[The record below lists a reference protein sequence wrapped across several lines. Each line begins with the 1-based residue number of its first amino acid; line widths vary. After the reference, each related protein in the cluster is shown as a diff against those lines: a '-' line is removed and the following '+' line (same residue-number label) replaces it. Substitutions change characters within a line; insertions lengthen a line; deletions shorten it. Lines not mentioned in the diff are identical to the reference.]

1 MSPAGLPN
9 GYRYPALA
17 SPLDVGPRTMRNRI
31 VQAPLS
37 VSYQDQDGRV
47 TDRTIAH
54 YARRARGGVGMVI
67 TENFAVDLSGRQM
80 PRQGLADGEEYL
92 PGLAK
97 LAASVRAEGALA
109 VLQLVHAGR
118 YAGPWEEYG
127 ARRRLAPSATSFEL
141 TPGRM
146 VTPDEITLEEMS
158 QVIESFSSATRLAV
172 RAGFDGVQLHG
183 AQGFLLSEFMSP
195 RMNQRTDAFGG
206 DITGRTAF
214 VLETVD
220 AVVAAAA
227 GQILVGFHLLS
238 DEGMPGGWGP
248 DDAAWLADRLSG
260 RGVDFISPVPSTFE
274 SLRARL
280 AADPASNPSA
290 YDAGA
295 VSGIRDRARVPVFVN
310 GGVGHPERAEHIVG
324 SGAGDAVMLGRALLT
339 DPDWAVKVLAG
350 KTADIASCDCNPPT
364 CLRTQLT
371 GTICHT
377 WPAADI
383 DRGFVG

>member
-1 MSPAGLPN
+1 MSPVGLPE
-9 GYRYPALA
+9 GYLYPGLA
-17 SPLDVGPRTMRNRI
+17 SQLDVGPRTMRNRI

-54 YARRARGGVGMVI
+54 YARRARGGVGMVV
-67 TENFAVDLSGRQM
+67 TENFAVEESGRQM
-80 PRQGLADGEEYL
+80 PRQGLAAGEEYL

-97 LAASVRAEGALA
+97 LAAS

-127 ARRRLAPSATSFEL
+127 ARRRLAPSATPFEL

-158 QVIESFSSATRLAV
+158 QVIDSFAGATRLAV

-206 DITGRTAF
+206 DIAGRTAF

-248 DDAAWLADRLSG
+248 DDAAWLAGRLSG

-280 AADPASNPSA
+280 AADPACNPSA

-295 VSGIRDRARVPVFVN
+295 VSVIRDRARVPIFVN
-310 GGVGHPERAEHIVG
+310 GGLGHPERAEHIVG

-339 DPDWAVKVLAG
+339 DPDWAVKVLSG
-350 KTADIASCDCNPPT
+350 KTADITSCDCNPPT